1 MCKRCIEI
9 GRKWILLRKEESLQK
24 RKRFDFRYW
33 CMRDC
38 MAKLFKYIRI
48 LKKMERRNRGGQKYG
63 NLCEDCWDF
72 TDH

>member
-1 MCKRCIEI
+1 
-9 GRKWILLRKEESLQK
+9 
-24 RKRFDFRYW
+24 
-33 CMRDC
+33 MRDC

-48 LKKMERRNRGGQKYG
+48 LKKMERRNRGGQKYE